1 MHRKTAMRLGATAA
15 LLAAGLA
22 AALAIT
28 QTANAYRISDLPGM
42 GFGVLLINLSDGCH
56 QYKVSWHNDPK
67 TDLGSDCAPD
77 FQTKLDAFMASHC
90 PPYVC
95 PENAPTTVTTTSTE
109 TDVYVTTAE
118 PLTTTV
124 TSLVVAP
131 PAPDDDPPDVDAPPP
146 APPTASFTATDD
158 GLIVT
163 ASDLNG
169 NGNVVWMFGDGAN
182 DAGASASHR
191 YAKAG
196 RYVIVET
203 VVDGNGLV
211 AQATETVSVSLSRTE
226 MVG

>member
-22 AALAIT
+22 TALAIT

-77 FQTKLDAFMASHC
+77 FQAKLDAFMASHC

-109 TDVYVTTAE
+109 TDVLITTAE
-118 PLTTTV
+118 ALTTTV

-131 PAPDDDPPDVDAPPP
+131 PAPDNDPPPPT
-146 APPTASFTATDD
+146 PPTASFAVNASGLTVDATDQ
-158 GLIVT
+158 GGNTAIVW
-163 ASDLNG
+163 S
-169 NGNVVWMFGDGAN
+169 FGDGAN
-182 DAGASASHR
+182 GAGASASHR

-196 RYVIVET
+196 IYVIVET
-203 VVDGNGLV
+203 VVDSNGLV
-211 AQATETVSVSLSRTE
+211 AQATETVNVSLTRME